1 VKEILPLPRKTS
13 ASYLPVPFVKWAGGK
28 RKLTPLLIKTFPQDF
43 NPEKNRYFEPFIG
56 GGALMFALGIEN
68 GPIHVPGNALF
79 INDMNPE
86 LTNTY
91 EVLRD
96 KVTLLVRELELL
108 SESIDEETFYQ
119 IRANVP
125 RGKVA
130 RAARFIYL
138 NKTCFNGLW
147 RVNSKGEFNV
157 PFAKYK
163 NPTLF
168 VEENLRACSKRLK
181 NSTITTTTFQKAVSK
196 TRKGDLVYFDPP
208 YIPLSES
215 ASFASYSKEGFNLKD
230 QEELA
235 RCIRLLTDKGV
246 RVLLSNSDTPLSR
259 KIFGFL
265 DLRLITVQ
273 RSVGAHASTRIKVDE
288 LIGTN
293 Y

>member
-1 VKEILPLPRKTS
+1 
-13 ASYLPVPFVKWAGGK
+13 
-28 RKLTPLLIKTFPQDF
+28 
-43 NPEKNRYFEPFIG
+43 
-56 GGALMFALGIEN
+56 
-68 GPIHVPGNALF
+68 
-79 INDMNPE
+79 
-86 LTNTY
+86 
-91 EVLRD
+91 VLRD

-108 SESIDEETFYQ
+108 SENIDEETFYQ